1 MIRQI
6 VLIAAFLVLQVS
18 AQQPSIS
25 PGALVGSWSLVSLER
40 TATGEAPVHPMGVDV
55 VGRLT
60 YEVDGRMS
68 VMLGRRDRP
77 KFAVAPGGSGGTT
90 DEIRAAFQGFVAYYG
105 TYSLNQ
111 EKKQVTH
118 TIEFSSLP
126 SWVGTT
132 QTRTVEMS
140 GDRLILLNKLVADG
154 KQVEDRLVWK
164 RLP

>member
-6 VLIAAFLVLQVS
+6 VLTAAFFVPMLV
-18 AQQPSIS
+18 AQQPSVS
-25 PGALVGSWSLVSLER
+25 PGAVVGSWSLVSLER
-40 TATGEAPVHPMGVDV
+40 TAPGEATVHPMGVDV

-60 YEVDGRMS
+60 YEGDGRMS

-77 KFAVAPGGSGGTT
+77 KFAAAPGDNGGTA

-126 SWVGTT
+126 
-132 QTRTVEMS
+132 
-140 GDRLILLNKLVADG
+140 N
-154 KQVEDRLVWK
+154 
-164 RLP
+164 